1 MGLLDSIKQ
10 KLGGAAGSGSGGSGL
25 DLSGLTQQ
33 LSQGGLGDQV
43 QSWLGQGENRSV
55 TGQQITQALGEDRVR
70 QLAGKAGVSPDQMS
84 EQLARDLPQQVDKAS
99 PSGQLR

>member
-10 KLGGAAGSGSGGSGL
+10 KLGGGAGSGSGGSGL
-25 DLSGLTQQ
+25 NLPDLTKQ

-43 QSWLGQGENRSV
+43 QSWLGQGENRPVS
-55 TGQQITQALGEDRVR
+55 GQQITQALGEDRVR